1 MIQSKCDTKKA
12 DISGTLFYYVKVK
25 PMCMKYVQTFF
36 IPGQVFVISYHKIL
50 FRRVVSATW
59 KWVWDQRPTGLVAC
73 VMVLHRF
80 LQRTLG
86 GRAQAGR
93 RFCTPIFHMWKEGPC
108 VAPRKQQ
115 QTATTAHVVPSLAP
129 RMPGSDSRREGEDAS
144 GVGSPCLVSAALNS
158 EGPWA
163 AANREPGV
171 RGAQSMPPADGCS
184 RQPAADSAWLH
195 SAWCIYGPI
204 KY

>member
-1 MIQSKCDTKKA
+1 
-12 DISGTLFYYVKVK
+12 
-25 PMCMKYVQTFF
+25 MCIKYVQTF
-36 IPGQVFVISYHKIL
+36 IPGQAFVISHNTIL
-50 FRRVVSATW
+50 FRRVVSAAW
-59 KWVWDQRPTGLVAC
+59 KRVWDQRPIGPVAC

-86 GRAQAGR
+86 GRAQAGQ
-93 RFCTPIFHMWKEGPC
+93 RFCTPIGHTWKEGPC
-108 VAPRKQQ
+108 VTPREQP
-115 QTATTAHVVPSLAP
+115 QTAITAHSAPSPAP
-129 RMPGSDSRREGEDAS
+129 KMPSSDSRREGEAAA
-144 GVGSPCLVSAALNS
+144 GVGSPCLVLAALNS

-163 AANREPGV
+163 AASREPGV